1 MTSSFE
7 YVPVVDVHKDNFQEV
22 WPSLLLSI
30 KTATFVAIDTELSGL
45 GERKLMMAKEIENR
59 YKGTVESAKSRS
71 IISLGLSCFRLINVA
86 AKSGPSGG
94 GDPEKEDT
102 KKTEASWRFLVQ
114 TFNIVTLCQEDYIV
128 EPAAVQFLVGHG
140 FDFNRQY
147 EKGIP
152 YYRGCDRT
160 GKEEKISLRWLFV
173 ELVKSKVP
181 VVFHNAMVDLMF
193 LYQNLYTNLPPSSAS
208 FLADLTEMFPSGIF
222 DTKYITDFV
231 HRMPASYLEYVFRKC
246 QRENA
251 QNCTDNT
258 SCVELT
264 FPTYPESNPNIN
276 RCYCQLPDPSTTNTT
291 TDQQMQEMLKENV
304 CSIFAAHGNCKNGK
318 LCPKSHNVDLILDL
332 DYLIATKKSRKRKR
346 RKEIQ
351 NNGQENDQVT
361 METEQN
367 ETDTEVIADEMNISH
382 DQSCDLSSHDTS
394 ESHDLKC
401 NQSGNRSK
409 AGGHRAGFDAFMTGF
424 IMSCYISNYASYN
437 GNMDMKSFD
446 LDNLKNNIYLSGKD
460 VPWIVSKSAF
470 TKTSKQHN
478 TKFEKLISSE

>member
-1 MTSSFE
+1 MVKMTLSFE

-86 AKSGPSGG
+86 TESVSSGSG
-94 GDPEKEDT
+94 DSEKKEDT
-102 KKTEASWRFLVQ
+102 NKEREEAPVSWRFLVQ
-114 TFNIVTLCQEDYIV
+114 TFNIVTLCQEDYMV
-128 EPAAVQFLVGHG
+128 EPAALQFLVGHG

-160 GKEEKISLRWLFV
+160 GKEEKISLRQLFI
-173 ELVKSKVP
+173 ELVQSKVP

-193 LYQNLYTNLPPSSAS
+193 LYQNLYTNLPASSAS
-208 FLADLTEMFPSGIF
+208 FLADLTEMFPGGIF

-231 HRMPASYLEYVFRKC
+231 HRMPASYLEY
-246 QRENA
+246 
-251 QNCTDNT
+251 
-258 SCVELT
+258 
-264 FPTYPESNPNIN
+264 
-276 RCYCQLPDPSTTNTT
+276 
-291 TDQQMQEMLKENV
+291 
-304 CSIFAAHGNCKNGK
+304 AHGNCKNGQR
-318 LCPKSHNVDLILDL
+318 CPKSHNVDLILDL

-346 RKEIQ
+346 RKENQ
-351 NNGQENDQVT
+351 NGGVENDQNT
-361 METEQN
+361 METDEEQSHN
-367 ETDTEVIADEMNISH
+367 ETDTVDIAEELNTSH
-382 DQSCDLSSHDTS
+382 DISCDLVSHDTS
-394 ESHDLKC
+394 QSHDLKY

-446 LDNLKNNIYLSGKD
+446 IDNLKNNIYLSGKD

-470 TKTSKQHN
+470 AKTSKQHN
-478 TKFEKLISSE
+478 TKFEKIDFSEQNCN